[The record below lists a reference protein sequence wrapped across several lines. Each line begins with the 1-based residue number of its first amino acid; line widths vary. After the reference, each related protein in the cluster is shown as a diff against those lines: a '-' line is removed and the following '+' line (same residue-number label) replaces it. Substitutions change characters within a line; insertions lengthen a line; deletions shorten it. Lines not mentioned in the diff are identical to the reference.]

1 MSENQG
7 NNLSFFKFETD
18 FVQDL
23 RCIPMQVR
31 MKLDSCGVK
40 LKLTHWYQLTLEERE
55 GLMAAPCETLEEQQA
70 YRQGLRELIFA
81 KTGNFPKDLD
91 IEPDP
96 PWMDATAIARTVLE
110 KAESVGVDLTL
121 EQWARLTPAQRFAL
135 IKLSRPSHENHNFV
149 PALREFQIVP

>member
-1 MSENQG
+1 MSDNQG
-7 NNLSFFKFETD
+7 ENLSFFQFETD

-31 MKLDSCGVK
+31 MKLDTCGVK
-40 LKLTHWYQLTLEERE
+40 LKLTHWHQLTVEERE
-55 GLMAAPCETLEEQQA
+55 GLMAASCETLEEQQA
-70 YRQGLRELIFA
+70 YRQKLRELVFA
-81 KTGNFPKDLD
+81 KMGEFPKDLD
-91 IEPDP
+91 IDPTP
-96 PWMDATAIARTVLE
+96 PWMDNRVIPTVVVE

-149 PALREFQIVP
+149 PALREFQILP